1 MTNSRQKYTKNVE
14 YVRKRSLLTDLS
26 FVSSQTILA
35 RSERIYLNYGV
46 TLVGKTPGNVRLNAN

>member
-46 TLVGKTPGNVRLNAN
+46 ALVGKTPGNVRLNAN